1 MGMKSENILP
11 FNWRTEIKNFERY
24 TIDDDIILIDK
35 PIITSTFQYP
45 FRMDVAACFICI
57 RGTSEGFIN
66 LKPYTANSPC
76 LVTILPGHIT
86 EYKSI
91 SEYFVQTFVESH
103 QENQRQTCQ

>member
-45 FRMDVAACFICI
+45 YRMDVAACFICI
-57 RGTSEGFIN
+57 RGTSEGSIN
-66 LKPYTANSPC
+66 LKTYTAKSPC
-76 LVTILPGHIT
+76 LVTFLPGHIA

-91 SEYFVQTFVESH
+91 SEYFVQTFIESH